1 MAFRIMSAFVW
12 LNMNLLLILMLK
24 IADHYTQVLAA
35 AGDNDSILQEPTVPL
50 LDYLRVSKF
59 SEGYANLWGGQH
71 QNVSEDGYSVT
82 IRIDRSSGSGFK
94 SKEPYMY
101 GFFNAA
107 VKLQAGYT
115 AGIITSFYL
124 SNNQVYQGW
133 HDEIDMEFLGTIPG
147 EPYKLQTNVYG
158 NGTGD
163 GNLIGREQ
171 QFHLWFDPTQDFHNY
186 SILWTPSQ
194 ILFLVD
200 GIPIRRFPKS
210 ESLGV
215 IYPSK
220 PMSVYAT
227 IWDASSWATD
237 GGRYKAN
244 YSYEPFLTTFS
255 NFQTIGC
262 NDKDNYCSKV
272 LINNCLVSPHLNK
285 KQIVDLKYVRQNYM
299 TYDYCQDL
307 QRYPKGT
314 MPECSA
320 QEGHLEELNVPQ
332 NQQKLG
338 RLK

>member
-1 MAFRIMSAFVW
+1 M
-12 LNMNLLLILMLK
+12 
-24 IADHYTQVLAA
+24 ADHFTPLLAA
-35 AGDNDSILQEPTVPL
+35 GGDNDSILQQPTVPL
-50 LDYLRVSKF
+50 LNYLRVSTF

-71 QNVSEDGYSVT
+71 QNVSEDAYSVT
-82 IRIDRSSGSGFK
+82 LTLDSSSGSGF
-94 SKEPYMY
+94 SSQEAYMY

-124 SNNQVYQGW
+124 SNSQVYEGW
-133 HDEIDMEFLGTIPG
+133 HDEIDIEFLGTIPE

-200 GIPIRRFPKS
+200 GIPIRRFPKAK
-210 ESLGV
+210 SLGV

-237 GGRYKAN
+237 GGKYKAN
-244 YSYEPFLTTFS
+244 YSYEPFLSSYT
-255 NFQTIGC
+255 NFQMIGC
-262 NDKDNYCSKV
+262 HDKDKYCSQM
-272 LINNCLVSPHLNK
+272 LLDRCLVSPHLKK
-285 KQIVDLKYVRQNYM
+285 KQIVDLKYVRKNYM

-307 QRYPKGT
+307 QRYPKGS
-314 MPECSA
+314 MPEC
-320 QEGHLEELNVPQ
+320 PP
-332 NQQKLG
+332 
-338 RLK
+338 

>member
-1 MAFRIMSAFVW
+1 MAFRIPSAFVW
-12 LNMNLLLILMLK
+12 LNMNLLIILLLK
-24 IADHYTQVLAA
+24 MADHYTPVLAA
-35 AGDNDSILQEPTVPL
+35 TGKIEDALQEPTVPL
-50 LDYLRVSKF
+50 LNYLKVSKF

-71 QNVSEDGYSVT
+71 QNVSEDG
-82 IRIDRSSGSGFK
+82 SGFK
-94 SKEPYMY
+94 SKEAYMY

-115 AGIITSFYL
+115 AWIITSFYL

-147 EPYKLQTNVYG
+147 EPYKLQTN
-158 NGTGD
+158 
-163 GNLIGREQ
+163 
-171 QFHLWFDPTQDFHNY
+171 DFHSY
-186 SILWTPSQ
+186 SFLWTPSQ

-200 GIPIRRFPKS
+200 GIPIRRFPKT

-244 YSYEPFLTTFS
+244 YSYEPFLSTFS

-272 LINNCLVSPHLNK
+272 LIDNCLVSPYLNK
-285 KQIVDLKYVRQNYM
+285 KQIVDLKYVRKN
-299 TYDYCQDL
+299 
-307 QRYPKGT
+307 YPKGT

-320 QEGHLEELNVPQ
+320 QEGQLKELNILQ
-332 NQQKLG
+332 NQQKIG
-338 RLK
+338 GF